1 MWDYEET
8 LMLIARM
15 GSLEFRVAFLQTEIK
30 KCFKC
35 LLLGGGS
42 LYGVPRLGSFKCWI
56 ISFSKF
62 GFWHIVLTYGML
74 IDFAPMCACM
84 LLLCEVN

>member
-35 LLLGGGS
+35 LLLGGG
-42 LYGVPRLGSFKCWI
+42 LI
-56 ISFSKF
+56 IWSSTVRVFQ
-62 GFWHIVLTYGML
+62 VLEYL
-74 IDFAPMCACM
+74 FFEVW
-84 LLLCEVN
+84 LLAFCPDLWDVD